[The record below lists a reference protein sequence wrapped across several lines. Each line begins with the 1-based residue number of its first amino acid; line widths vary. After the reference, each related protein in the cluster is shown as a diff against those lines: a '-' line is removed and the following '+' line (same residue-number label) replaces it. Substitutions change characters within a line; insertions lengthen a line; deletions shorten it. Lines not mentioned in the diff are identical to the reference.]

1 MKVDNGIYVLVDLF
15 NRSEIM
21 AFCFESL
28 SHCTQVRTNPPTT
41 AAANLTG
48 LNRND
53 NKEQRDLVKVVL
65 K

>member
-1 MKVDNGIYVLVDLF
+1 MVDLF

-21 AFCFESL
+21 AFCFETL
-28 SHCTQVRTNPPTT
+28 SHCTQVGTNPPT
-41 AAANLTG
+41 AAAADVTG

-53 NKEQRDLVKVVL
+53 DKEQRDLVKVVS